1 MESEETTGES
11 SYPAPVAPEIT
22 DIQKRLQQLC
32 GGESQDSQVRYFM
45 SSPSLKNWCVMFL
58 LLEKKIISL
67 NQ

>member
-45 SSPSLKNWCVMFL
+45 SSPSLKNWY
-58 LLEKKIISL
+58 
-67 NQ
+67 

>member
-32 GGESQDSQVRYFM
+32 GSESQDSQVRYFM
-45 SSPSLKNWCVMFL
+45 SSPSLKKLVMNL
-58 LLEKKIISL
+58 HV
-67 NQ
+67 